1 MVTHNVV
8 FLIDVDLRRQEPDP
22 TVLLLKQ
29 GVLRTLIYFG
39 TRFGFDKVRWGYKFF
54 HSQAGRSANLISRGS
69 NFKELGEKMF
79 EEFEMEIAK
88 VTEKPRRNGC
98 PRSIRWAG
106 SIQTALK
113 ETLLDFQW
121 DRPDITSPAK
131 LALRAVR
138 SRRSCKT
145 ISSEED
151 LSTKS
156 KNVLFLVSECPH
168 SKEDFEGF
176 VPNTGVERESLGE
189 VSELILPRSLRD
201 LMAQNQVVLHWVDS
215 SLYSQVMSY
224 TDHVGY
230 EALSSALLQQGGS
243 MLPLA
248 ALLWLCNPEVGKL
261 WKQQPGLDACGAAHL
276 HAWPE
281 EGFPFDSS
289 MGYLLSSQ
297 QHYRMAFPIQEGVL
311 RWGEVTCNVSVEPV
325 SPGLHKLCCP
335 VSITLSGVLQEWKSS
350 FSMDSILA
358 CWLLQQRP
366 QSILENAEDG
376 MAFHH
381 LLREL
386 SAQAFPMF
394 AEVSDG
400 DMTHTAVFAPL
411 STSTALLF
419 VVRLQDTYLEEVLS
433 TNPISMA
440 TAMPSTDLPDVV
452 SSVLNVVYDIMEDD
466 DKEES
471 PNGQGNSPV
480 PEWVHH
486 ELRTCAGSFPAVL
499 FETWFPWSDQSGVS
513 SQLMESIR
521 LFAEPE
527 EGEPDHSDESQLD
540 LTEALSELY
549 QGIPA
554 EASID
559 KRGTK
564 RGAQRTPVRQKM
576 KTMSRSLQMLNTA
589 RLNVKAQKSQL
600 DDSSGAERGPDRMR
614 KRWSGNTSKHHH
626 TAPNFKSEEEL
637 LSHLKLTYQE
647 MVLKRDSSLITEV
660 QNFFALVKTFLK
672 VSPDTE
678 VGSSGLIQQNIL
690 KSSKSLRQQYENS
703 SDTDSKLRECQ
714 LQAILRLEV
723 CRSRLPEAQMEVLDN
738 VTEEVADMLRIISL
752 TKDPIYLSK
761 FLEDI
766 LPVYQNVIPKILA
779 DVYHSLGIQLPE
791 ALALVLPSDFFSDE
805 SLVRESTS
813 PVASQDPVSDA
824 GQQLEELRDRSAKK
838 RKSGKL
844 TRHLSTS
851 DATQSLRQIE
861 IPRKSLRV
869 QAKSQPSSAPEE
881 PFKQP
886 VQEVTKVRRNLFKQQ
901 VTSPRKTFSR
911 SRSVS
916 AVEGSKHKHLHAKDV
931 SARHTLLTKK
941 VAETPIH
948 KQVSNRLLQRQRAGR
963 KSDPSDLCVVE
974 ESPIKQSDL
983 RRSPRIKS
991 LSFTRRHSFYSS
1003 SQGRSRNMERALM
1016 SSQFSASGSQ
1026 TGLVNIQTIRSPV
1039 RLLFGEAHS
1048 PHRSHLLRQGI
1059 SLHSTREQRQN
1070 SADSEV
1076 FEVKNPKRTPSR
1088 TPCKRQRS
1096 SSGIKTPKKSPHTPL
1111 KMSPEVG
1118 FAIGRDGIVLRGS
1131 PFRSTAQRAPHKNSH
1146 AETNVRAA
1154 SVCTGNSRSPGVPSE
1169 MAASGITWSPSS
1181 QGIKVEG
1188 AAFVFKVPDSPS
1200 VSNQSSPQLLRMP
1213 SKVDGLNRCGLF
1225 KTPEKQMQ
1233 GATQCSPRIAPGS
1246 PKLKT
1251 PGTGEKTPKKSIR
1264 QRSSER
1270 LAKKLSPMGRVQTVP
1285 SKIYLTQPSPQALS
1299 PLKHVLQTPQKSPL
1313 FAVPV
1318 LMSSR
1323 TSAATY
1329 TYPAALCCTPGANA
1343 VMPSKK
1349 CSTND
1354 GLESVLEFSDIMY
1367 PADASSSLFKSLG
1380 EAETTHVRKKTVSS
1394 DHCEAAVP
1402 HDSESL
1408 SQTGEVK
1415 AELVSLLQ
1423 PESSQLDTYSSQ
1435 ATTEDN
1441 SIDISEATVIKT
1453 ELSDGLKMKISFS
1466 RKPARPSEVSLVE
1479 TSAESSLPMPR
1490 RSYGFRRTPD
1500 RQQRAAAAR
1509 LESSK
1514 ALPHFSTSNILCEPV
1529 MHPFQLEPEMQGIGM
1544 PKRKLRRIDSFCTGE
1559 PVGENDPQGLSQGL
1573 VNVKN
1578 PKVESPLSRC
1588 PKARGHTSPSVCTR
1602 GTPAKSTPGKGGVQ
1616 TFICQSYTPTT
1627 QAVGTPSPSMTDPTP
1642 WTPSPQSRG
1651 RSTPESLNKWPRRKR
1666 AGLRLPGGK
1675 DASMQGVQP
1684 LVEEGDDAELEGV
1697 CQLPDVDECRDVNV
1711 WPGPGVLCSPFRG
1724 QCSWVPQT
1732 PTPTEDVDFAEQCVH
1747 QSKNAAVPP
1756 CDKAQSLSKEDLPAI
1771 AVTTPSTKAM
1781 RSVSASGIL
1790 ALTESPLFYTL
1801 KSRSSRDD
1809 LDLSPFHRST
1819 PFRTYSRKR
1828 LL

>member
-1 MVTHNVV
+1 M
-8 FLIDVDLRRQEPDP
+8 
-22 TVLLLKQ
+22 
-29 GVLRTLIYFG
+29 G
-39 TRFGFDKVRWGYKFF
+39 
-54 HSQAGRSANLISRGS
+54 
-69 NFKELGEKMF
+69 
-79 EEFEMEIAK
+79 
-88 VTEKPRRNGC
+88 
-98 PRSIRWAG
+98 
-106 SIQTALK
+106 TALK

-471 PNGQGNSPV
+471 PNGQSV
-480 PEWVHH
+480 CLIEYLFLQARV
-486 ELRTCAGSFPAVL
+486 TVL
-499 FETWFPWSDQSGVS
+499 FQNGYTTS
-513 SQLMESIR
+513 SEPVQGHFQQCCLKPGSLGLTSQG

-614 KRWSGNTSKHHH
+614 KRRSGNTSKHHH
-626 TAPNFKSEEEL
+626 TAPSQY
-637 LSHLKLTYQE
+637 KL
-647 MVLKRDSSLITEV
+647 
-660 QNFFALVKTFLK
+660 
-672 VSPDTE
+672 
-678 VGSSGLIQQNIL
+678 
-690 KSSKSLRQQYENS
+690 
-703 SDTDSKLRECQ
+703 
-714 LQAILRLEV
+714 
-723 CRSRLPEAQMEVLDN
+723 
-738 VTEEVADMLRIISL
+738 VADMLRIISL

-916 AVEGSKHKHLHAKDV
+916 AVEGSKHKHLHAKDGT
-931 SARHTLLTKK
+931 ARHTLLTKK

-963 KSDPSDLCVVE
+963 LKEKPKDKELVLHQTTFILLQFPGPFQE
-974 ESPIKQSDL
+974 YGESPHVL
-983 RRSPRIKS
+983 
-991 LSFTRRHSFYSS
+991 T
-1003 SQGRSRNMERALM
+1003 
-1016 SSQFSASGSQ
+1016 
-1026 TGLVNIQTIRSPV
+1026 
-1039 RLLFGEAHS
+1039 
-1048 PHRSHLLRQGI
+1048 
-1059 SLHSTREQRQN
+1059 
-1070 SADSEV
+1070 V
-1076 FEVKNPKRTPSR
+1076 FCQWQPDRTPSR

-1146 AETNVRAA
+1146 AETN
-1154 SVCTGNSRSPGVPSE
+1154 
-1169 MAASGITWSPSS
+1169 
-1181 QGIKVEG
+1181 
-1188 AAFVFKVPDSPS
+1188 
-1200 VSNQSSPQLLRMP
+1200 
-1213 SKVDGLNRCGLF
+1213 
-1225 KTPEKQMQ
+1225 
-1233 GATQCSPRIAPGS
+1233 
-1246 PKLKT
+1246 
-1251 PGTGEKTPKKSIR
+1251 
-1264 QRSSER
+1264 
-1270 LAKKLSPMGRVQTVP
+1270 
-1285 SKIYLTQPSPQALS
+1285 
-1299 PLKHVLQTPQKSPL
+1299 
-1313 FAVPV
+1313 
-1318 LMSSR
+1318 
-1323 TSAATY
+1323 
-1329 TYPAALCCTPGANA
+1329 
-1343 VMPSKK
+1343 
-1349 CSTND
+1349 
-1354 GLESVLEFSDIMY
+1354 
-1367 PADASSSLFKSLG
+1367 
-1380 EAETTHVRKKTVSS
+1380 
-1394 DHCEAAVP
+1394 
-1402 HDSESL
+1402 
-1408 SQTGEVK
+1408 
-1415 AELVSLLQ
+1415 

-1801 KSRSSRDD
+1801 KSRSSRGLTAGRGFYEAKSDK
-1809 LDLSPFHRST
+1809 SFNQ
-1819 PFRTYSRKR
+1819 
-1828 LL
+1828 